1 MSSSNSAVTYSAAA
15 IGGVIVIATVLT
27 WIINASDATDTSDDV
42 LSSTGVNEGDTSKDF
57 SYTNPL
63 QQNAGKKRK
72 TSKRKSS
79 KRKTLKRKYK

>member
-27 WIINASDATDTSDDV
+27 WIINASDASEDV
-42 LSSTGVNEGDTSKDF
+42 LSSTGVNETDTSKDF